1 MALRGGYMCMQGAVV
16 RYEAA
21 AAETWLDLPP
31 ALVHSVAVTA
41 LPSVVLYEVM
51 QRPMHDRHV
60 DA

>member
-1 MALRGGYMCMQGAVV
+1 MCMQGAVV
-16 RYEAA
+16 RYEAE

-51 QRPMHDRHV
+51 QSAEAH
-60 DA
+60 A